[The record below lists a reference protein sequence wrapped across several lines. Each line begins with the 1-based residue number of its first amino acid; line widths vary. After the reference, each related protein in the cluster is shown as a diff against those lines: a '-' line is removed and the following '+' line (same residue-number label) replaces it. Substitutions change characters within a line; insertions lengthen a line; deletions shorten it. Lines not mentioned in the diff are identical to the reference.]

1 MALNATIY
9 KTELNIANM
18 DTHYYAAHSLTL
30 AKHPSETEARL
41 MVRLIAFTLFAS
53 DTLTF
58 GKGLSEDDAPDLWQ
72 KDLTDA
78 IELWIDVG
86 LPSEKD
92 IKKACGKS
100 SQVAVVLYG
109 GHVADMWWKQNS
121 KALLKLNNL
130 TVIELPNAD
139 ELVSLCTRNMEIS
152 CNIQDAQLLISSEL
166 GSIEMTPIT
175 HKSFNANF

>member
-30 AKHPSETEARL
+30 AKHPSETEERL

-53 DTLTF
+53 DTLIF
-58 GKGLSEDDAPDLWQ
+58 GKGLSEDDAPDLLQ

-78 IELWIDVG
+78 IQLWIDVG

-100 SQVAVVLYG
+100 NQVAVILYG
-109 GHVADMWWKQNS
+109 GHVVDMWWKQNS

-139 ELVSLCTRNMEIS
+139 DLVNLCTRNMEIS
-152 CNIQDAQLLISSEL
+152 CNIQDTHLLISSEL
-166 GSIEMTPIT
+166 GSVEMAPIT
-175 HKSFNANF
+175 HKSFN